1 MGTNPN
7 SIRDKR
13 LDINKIFDLQQEDT
27 TNNKTL
33 NNIFEYYKEKLDIN
47 TFRDKFNDFLIENSD
62 LILDKDYNTN
72 NNNKDWTFRLLIV
85 YGRYET
91 SGNTILA
98 NDYYNTDNTYIN
110 SLSKFLKS
118 SITNSNDNS
127 GFISYIKGIEDYY
140 PDPDSVGSG
149 DPVIGSGD
157 DEQHKIR
164 NIKNTV
170 FLVKN
175 LIVVNILKYYFLS
188 ELLMKSL
195 LDTQL
200 ENSGSNTLGSD
211 VGSSFGS
218 NDNDLISQTFENDI
232 SSTFDTERDIG
243 FNKSHE
249 SYYRDRGCIKNKQYH
264 NDISNTI
271 ASIIWD
277 DGVDVDGVDVDADGN
292 VEQFLYSINK
302 IIYDMYVLS
311 SMLKEN
317 AKLFRLEHTKNL
329 HFGSGDLRS
338 QIRNFDLKT
347 TIDNINN
354 KIVNFN
360 QKNTDI
366 QKNYEKNRNLF
377 YIIVGS
383 VILYIIFNMYIIS
396 VNNIDSLLIINLVI
410 IIVIFII
417 KFLAIARKLY
427 KSLVKDMNN

>member
-13 LDINKIFDLQQEDT
+13 LDINKIFDLDNT

-33 NNIFEYYKEKLDIN
+33 NKIFKYYKEKLDIN
-47 TFRDKFNDFLIENSD
+47 TFRDKFNDFLIEHSH
-62 LILDKDYNTN
+62 LILDIDYAAAN
-72 NNNKDWTFRLLIV
+72 NDYKKWNFQLLIA
-85 YGRYET
+85 YGKYKT
-91 SGNTILA
+91 NGNTILA
-98 NDYYNTDNTYIN
+98 NDYDTGTDNIYKN
-110 SLSKFLKS
+110 RLSKFLKS
-118 SITNSNDNS
+118 SDGLDIDSNDDSS
-127 GFISYIKGIEDYY
+127 GFISYIEGIENYY
-140 PDPDSVGSG
+140 PDSVGSGDPVIGSG

-175 LIVVNILKYYFLS
+175 LIVINILKYYFLS

-200 ENSGSNTLGSD
+200 ENSGSNTLGSY

-218 NDNDLISQTFENDI
+218 SDLISQTFENDI

-249 SYYRDRGCIKNKQYH
+249 SSYGNVGCIENEEYH
-264 NDISNTI
+264 NDSGDYNPFPAT
-271 ASIIWD
+271 
-277 DGVDVDGVDVDADGN
+277 N
-292 VEQFLYSINK
+292 VQQFLYSINK

-311 SMLKEN
+311 RMLKEN

-329 HFGSGDLRS
+329 HFGSGDLAS
-338 QIRNFDLKT
+338 QITNADLQIR
-347 TIDNINN
+347 IDNINN
-354 KIVNFN
+354 KIINFN

-396 VNNIDSLLIINLVI
+396 VNNIDSLLIINLLI

>member
-13 LDINKIFDLQQEDT
+13 LDINKIFDLQQEVT

-33 NNIFEYYKEKLDIN
+33 NNIFEYYKRKLDIN
-47 TFRDKFNDFLIENSD
+47 IFRNKFNDFLIENSH
-62 LILDKDYNTN
+62 LILDDNTN
-72 NNNKDWTFRLLIV
+72 NKFQLLIA
-85 YGRYET
+85 YGKYET
-91 SGNTILA
+91 NSNNTILA
-98 NDYYNTDNTYIN
+98 NDYKTGTDNTYKN
-110 SLSKFLKS
+110 SLSKFLKTI
-118 SITNSNDNS
+118 SINGGTLTSIDDSS
-127 GFISYIKGIEDYY
+127 GFISYIEGIEDYN
-140 PDPDSVGSG
+140 PDPNSVGSG
-149 DPVIGSGD
+149 EPSIGSGD

-195 LDTQL
+195 LDTQQ
-200 ENSGSNTLGSD
+200 ENSSSNTLGTD

-218 NDNDLISQTFENDI
+218 SDLISQTFENDT
-232 SSTFDTERDIG
+232 SSTFATNRDIG
-243 FNKSHE
+243 FNNDTTTNFQE
-249 SYYRDRGCIKNKQYH
+249 CISELRYNGI
-264 NDISNTI
+264 NSFPTTD
-271 ASIIWD
+271 
-277 DGVDVDGVDVDADGN
+277 N
-292 VEQFLYSINK
+292 VEKFLYSINK

-311 SMLKEN
+311 RMLKEN

-329 HFGSGDLRS
+329 HFGSGNLAS
-338 QIRNFDLKT
+338 QKTNSDLKT

>member
-13 LDINKIFDLQQEDT
+13 LDINKIFDLDNT

-33 NNIFEYYKEKLDIN
+33 NNIFKYYKEKLDIN
-47 TFRDKFNDFLIENSD
+47 TFRDKFNDFLIEHPD
-62 LILDKDYNTN
+62 LILDKDYNT
-72 NNNKDWTFRLLIV
+72 NNKDWTFRLLIV
-85 YGRYET
+85 YGRY
-91 SGNTILA
+91 SSNGDTILA
-98 NDYYNTDNTYIN
+98 NDYYKTDNKYKN

-118 SITNSNDNS
+118 TDLVNIHRNDDNS
-127 GFISYIKGIEDYY
+127 GFIEYIEGIENYD
-140 PDPDSVGSG
+140 PNPDSVGSG

-157 DEQHKIR
+157 NDQHKIR

-175 LIVVNILKYYFLS
+175 LIVINILKYYFLS

-211 VGSSFGS
+211 VGSSFGFD
-218 NDNDLISQTFENDI
+218 DNDLISQTFENDK

-243 FNKSHE
+243 FNKSHR
-249 SYYRDRGCIKNKQYH
+249 SWYGSGGCIDNKQYH
-264 NDISNTI
+264 NDSNTI

-277 DGVDVDGVDVDADGN
+277 DDSASYKIADGN
-292 VEQFLYSINK
+292 VQQFLYSINK

-338 QIRNFDLKT
+338 QITNSDLKT

-366 QKNYEKNRNLF
+366 QKKYEKNRNLF

>member
-33 NNIFEYYKEKLDIN
+33 NKIFDYYKEKLDIN
-47 TFRDKFNDFLIENSD
+47 TFRDKFNNFLIENSH
-62 LILDKDYNTN
+62 LILDIDYAVAN
-72 NNNKDWTFRLLIV
+72 NDYKKWNFQLLIA
-85 YGRYET
+85 YGEYSRN
-91 SGNTILA
+91 GDTILA
-98 NDYYNTDNTYIN
+98 NDYYDTGTDNIYKN

-127 GFISYIKGIEDYY
+127 GFIEYIERIEDYD
-140 PDPDSVGSG
+140 PDPDSVGSGDPVIGSG

-175 LIVVNILKYYFLS
+175 LIVINILKYYFLS

-195 LDTQL
+195 LDTQQ
-200 ENSGSNTLGSD
+200 ENSVSNTLGSN

-218 NDNDLISQTFENDI
+218 SDLISQTFEDY
-232 SSTFDTERDIG
+232 SSKERDIG

-249 SYYRDRGCIKNKQYH
+249 SWYFLSKDCIDNKQYH
-264 NDISNTI
+264 NVSGNNAFPT
-271 ASIIWD
+271 
-277 DGVDVDGVDVDADGN
+277 GEGN

-311 SMLKEN
+311 SMLKQN

-329 HFGSGDLRS
+329 HFGSGNLAS
-338 QIRNFDLKT
+338 QITNEHLQNK
-347 TIDNINN
+347 IDNINN

>member
-13 LDINKIFDLQQEDT
+13 LDINKIFDLQQEVT

-47 TFRDKFNDFLIENSD
+47 TFRDKFNDFLIEHPR
-62 LILDKDYNTN
+62 LILDDDTNNTN
-72 NNNKDWTFRLLIV
+72 FALLIA
-85 YGRYET
+85 YGRYSS
-91 SGNTILA
+91 SGDNTILA
-98 NDYYNTDNTYIN
+98 NDYDTDPSNNIYKN
-110 SLSKFLKS
+110 RLSKFLTS
-118 SITNSNDNS
+118 TDRLNIDSISDNS
-127 GFISYIKGIEDYY
+127 GFIEYIEGIEDYD

-149 DPVIGSGD
+149 DPVIESGD

-175 LIVVNILKYYFLS
+175 LIVINILKYYFLS

-200 ENSGSNTLGSD
+200 ENSGSNTLGSN

-218 NDNDLISQTFENDI
+218 SDLISQTFEDY
-232 SSTFDTERDIG
+232 SLKERDIG
-243 FNKSHE
+243 FNKSHA
-249 SYYRDRGCIKNKQYH
+249 SYYGTGGCIDNNLGSPKIQYH
-264 NDISNTI
+264 NGSSNNAFST
-271 ASIIWD
+271 A
-277 DGVDVDGVDVDADGN
+277 GQGN
-292 VEQFLYSINK
+292 VQQFLYSINK

-311 SMLKEN
+311 RMLKEN

-329 HFGSGDLRS
+329 HFGSDNLAS
-338 QIRNFDLKT
+338 QITNSDLKT

>member
-13 LDINKIFDLQQEDT
+13 LDINKIFDLDNT

-33 NNIFEYYKEKLDIN
+33 NDIFEYYKEKLDIN
-47 TFRDKFNDFLIENSD
+47 TFRNKFNNFLIENSH
-62 LILDKDYNTN
+62 LILDKDYTAANTDYKIWN
-72 NNNKDWTFRLLIV
+72 FRLLIA
-85 YGRYET
+85 YGEY
-91 SGNTILA
+91 SSNGDTILA
-98 NDYYNTDNTYIN
+98 NDYYDTGTDNIYKN
-110 SLSKFLKS
+110 SLSKFLTTIS
-118 SITNSNDNS
+118 TSNGRLNSNNDNS

-157 DEQHKIR
+157 NEQHKIR

-175 LIVVNILKYYFLS
+175 LIVINILKYYFLT

-200 ENSGSNTLGSD
+200 ENSGSNTLGSNE
-211 VGSSFGS
+211 GSSFGS
-218 NDNDLISQTFENDI
+218 SDLISQTFENDI
-232 SSTFDTERDIG
+232 SSTFNTERDIG
-243 FNKSHE
+243 FNKSHRSWYGDANCIDNNLLE
-249 SYYRDRGCIKNKQYH
+249 SPKLQYH
-264 NDISNTI
+264 NGSSNNTFPT
-271 ASIIWD
+271 D
-277 DGVDVDGVDVDADGN
+277 EGN
-292 VEQFLYSINK
+292 VQKFLYSINK

-329 HFGSGDLRS
+329 HFGSGDLAS
-338 QIRNFDLKT
+338 QITNADLQIR
-347 TIDNINN
+347 IDNINN
-354 KIVNFN
+354 KIINFN